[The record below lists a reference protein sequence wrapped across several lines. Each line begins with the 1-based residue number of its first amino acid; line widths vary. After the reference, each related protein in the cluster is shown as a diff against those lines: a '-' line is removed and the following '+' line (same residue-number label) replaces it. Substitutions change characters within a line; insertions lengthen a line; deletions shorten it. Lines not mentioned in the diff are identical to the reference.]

1 MRKKIILLT
10 VTLLLLALTA
20 GAVAACNGETE
31 DKKIVSIEFADGEWQ
46 TNYYLGQLF
55 EPCEATITYDDG
67 TTEVITV
74 TAEMIRGFDTSKI
87 GEYDITIDINGFTK
101 TLTITVGYPEE
112 ENVVPPQLYLWNSYY
127 FEGETP
133 SLFSAYVLDG
143 INITY
148 VTADMVEGFDTSAA
162 GEYEAEINYKD
173 TVFTAKYFVEPV
185 PETEIEIRKGNVSD
199 EVLIAAAKDILKVLG
214 IETDKLTDPEL
225 NDIELDVLSLKPYL
239 EMAGADD
246 DLVRDLTGILTAPDN
261 SLLKTFLEGIYS
273 DNYESTMEMLINC
286 LISEGNF
293 ETVYRLVSRVSED
306 LDASA
311 LANIFFG
318 LLCAYNFDSSDISV
332 WHYKENYYG
341 FEANGSYAVDVSE
354 AVKAFDGKE
363 DVWERILQYYTVDAE
378 YLIRSAGSR
387 AMPAFEALEQFIKL
401 FFAQND
407 DSAAEEMQAHIEVAY
422 NALNM
427 LNEED
432 AEAILDGDA
441 DISIKDIVE
450 TANYF
455 GEKLSAAGEPFFDGE
470 VQASLSYLIGFVF
483 GEGAYLDEVS
493 NLPELVVAIYKF
505 VATALSDIDEDLVA
519 DLLYSYDAVY
529 KNQDDESALKT
540 EYGRLIAT
548 ALNFGSGI
556 WSQMTPTEQ
565 YVLQYGGIGIDR
577 VSEYLSKWT
586 VRDTDSMTDADF
598 DALKTEFESYIMYD
612 NTLSYNAQGK
622 ALFTGN
628 ASYSAGFAYLKRN
641 ATQAETEKIFWD
653 NVSVSLST
661 YEENSEGTRF
671 FDEDDLFYFFEENDI
686 EYSITADTSQNGLT
700 PITMTVGESYYIER
714 EYDYETGTYTEKE
727 QKIEASTITLYVY
740 VLDEAEFADKGFAPL
755 RPYGIGLQVYSV
767 YELADAYRLTEDENF
782 IDRAL
787 SQLPASLYSADGSI
801 KINLPHY
808 DPHDTNSLDAE
819 IEILCAP
826 TTSGITYADIN
837 YTLDGVVSFG
847 LPAVFIQ
854 EPDDRIENYLYKELL
869 IGYEYKISSAV
880 QLSDLDKLYYLPM
893 PETGTKMDE
902 ILAEISFSPQDLSLE
917 DGTVKILQGYE
928 PKFYLEAKTL
938 TGSVA
943 FGESADELP
952 VECSGLDVNTPGIQ
966 TITLSYPEIPG
977 MTKVYKVEVVSA
989 KEMEIGLQLSIGN
1002 KLYLL
1007 SISGSLTEEGVI
1019 SDPEE
1024 IYSYFEGGIGIKL
1037 VSELFNSNYPE
1048 YDADMAN
1055 VVKVTGDS
1063 RLEDCTDEFLVYVGL
1078 NAQLAAPQVYY
1089 CVGTYSEIKDNLNKL
1104 LGITV
1109 EYDPEEWDTTF
1120 NGAIKQ
1126 LTLTFKKGDE
1136 IINTQI
1142 VKYAVMRQLDASEY
1156 TLYEPNTDSTY
1167 SAGAYTSEFLRYSY
1181 IVTDGRT
1188 IYLSNCEISG
1198 YSADALGEV
1207 ELTIAIP
1214 ETGEYIVH
1222 TVTIVPDN
1230 GYVLAYGEITSIGQ
1244 ASENPFIEQDAE
1256 YPELLVSVS
1265 KAMTYNGELYTAKQK
1280 VNVLNSGSLKDSGL
1294 SASIVGFDK
1303 SRDYGEYTATI
1314 TLTVIKTGTEF
1325 TIEQKYSITPPNM
1338 LLEAVEGLANGI
1350 DGYLRGAGE
1359 NEYMAADLAL
1369 VFKAENGTTGESINL
1384 DVEVSF
1390 AASFAG
1396 SADDWALF
1404 EITAAGRKL
1413 ALYFVEYEGTER
1425 VLLGEYINGAYE
1437 WYLADTADEISGSFT
1452 DRIRTAVSEY
1462 CSGDTLLELEFGSGF
1477 SLETVLNL
1485 ITTLDL
1491 LNAIPF
1497 FGAETENGFAVEFTD
1512 NALLINILIAIKSFI
1527 PSNGFETEIAQ
1538 KLIGLLGIEYDE
1550 TLGSFSDV
1558 ADADL
1563 VIDFELNGA
1572 GALNGLVLEYGL
1584 TPKEGFEGWTISL
1597 ALAVDNLVT
1606 VAPAAKPYEYEA
1618 LNAEGQPVLKTELTL
1633 PMTDDPD
1640 DDVTLTYYTVIETGE
1655 TLVNFEQY
1663 GKTEKFIYE
1672 QENQVIIDTFFLE
1685 YLFGM
1690 AAERNPDKK
1699 YLVNIYRRS
1708 GTAPMNAAGET
1719 GSFIES
1725 KTPEEIFAGITGAF
1739 GSDLKDVDSVA
1750 DHIITWIFI
1759 LEGEGAGDVSDYAN
1773 IIKIMPMCYLYNA
1786 LNALFDAAE
1795 TGVFTAPE
1803 LYIQGDQWEILPED
1817 YTQDLDAPLSVD
1829 TFLAFFRTQGWN
1841 ITDMEDSLFAQ
1852 MTDQSLTY
1860 NAETGRYELQI
1871 DDALVTFDIELISY
1885 EEFEAA

>member
-1 MRKKIILLT
+1 MPKKVSLFIVVI
-10 VTLLLLALTA
+10 LLLAL
-20 GAVAACNGETE
+20 AVGMLAACTGENE

-148 VTADMVEGFDTSAA
+148 VTADMVEGFDTSVA

-173 TVFTAKYFVEPV
+173 TVFTAKYFVEAV
-185 PETEIEIRKGNVSD
+185 PETEIEIREGNISD
-199 EVLIAAAKDILKVLG
+199 EVLIAAAKDILNVLG

-225 NDIELDVLSLKPYL
+225 NDIALDALSLKPYL

-246 DLVRDLTGILTAPDN
+246 DLVRDLTDILTAPDN

-273 DNYESTMEMLINC
+273 DKYERTTEMLINC

-293 ETVYRLVSRVSED
+293 EAVYRLVSRVSED

-332 WHYKENYYG
+332 WHYKENDYG
-341 FEANGSYAVDVSE
+341 FTANGSYAVDVSE
-354 AVKAFDGKE
+354 AVNAFYGNKNI
-363 DVWERILQYYTVDAE
+363 WERILQYYTVDAE

-427 LNEED
+427 SNVGD

-519 DLLYSYDAVY
+519 DLLYSYDAAY
-529 KNQDDESALKT
+529 KNRDDESALKT
-540 EYGRLIAT
+540 EHGRLIAT
-548 ALNFGSGI
+548 VLNFVSGI

-622 ALFTGN
+622 ALFIGDT
-628 ASYSAGFAYLKRN
+628 SYSAGFAYLKRY

-661 YEENSEGTRF
+661 YEENSGSTRF

-700 PITMTVGESYYIER
+700 PITMTVGESHYIER

-755 RPYGIGLQVYSV
+755 RSYGIGLQVYSV
-767 YELADAYRLTEDENF
+767 YELADACRLTEDENF

-787 SQLPASLYSADGSI
+787 SQMPASLYSADGSI

-819 IEILCAP
+819 IEILCGP
-826 TTSGITYADIN
+826 TTLGITYADIN

-854 EPDDRIENYLYKELL
+854 EPPDDPIENYLYEELL
-869 IGYEYKISSAV
+869 IEYEYKISSAV
-880 QLSDLDKLYYLPM
+880 QLSDSDKLYYLPM
-893 PETGTKMDE
+893 PETGTAEMDE

-917 DGTVKILQGYE
+917 DGTVKILKGYE

-943 FGESADELP
+943 FGESAYEPP
-952 VECSGLDVNTPGIQ
+952 VECSGLDVNTTGIQ
-966 TITLSYPEIPG
+966 TITLSYPEFPE
-977 MTKVYKVEVVSA
+977 MTKEYTVEVVSA
-989 KEMEIGLQLSIGN
+989 KAMEIGLQLSIGN

-1007 SISGSLTEEGVI
+1007 GISGSLTEEGVI
-1019 SDPEE
+1019 SDPKE

-1063 RLEDCTDEFLVYVGL
+1063 RLEDCIDEFLVYVGL

-1089 CVGTYSEIKDNLNKL
+1089 CVGTYSEIKDNLDTL

-1109 EYDPEEWDTTF
+1109 EYDPEEWDNTVGGET
-1120 NGAIKQ
+1120 KQ
-1126 LTLTFKKGDE
+1126 LTLTFKRGGKT
-1136 IINTQI
+1136 INTQI
-1142 VKYAVMRQLDASEY
+1142 IRYKVLEQMDSLY
-1156 TLYEPNTDSTY
+1156 TLYEPHSDSTY
-1167 SAGAYTSEFLRYSY
+1167 TSGEYGSFLYNSY
-1181 IVTDGRT
+1181 IESDLGTM
-1188 IYLSNCEISG
+1188 YLYDCEVIG
-1198 YSADALGEV
+1198 YKEEDLGEV
-1207 ELTIAIP
+1207 ELTILIP
-1214 ETGEYIVH
+1214 GTDKYILH
-1222 TVTIVPDN
+1222 TVTVIPDPD
-1230 GYVLAYGEITSIGQ
+1230 YVWEYGVVTGIAQDT
-1244 ASENPFIEQDAE
+1244 ENIMIEQNAPDFE
-1256 YPELLVSVS
+1256 IYVSVNKTLS
-1265 KAMTYNGELYTAKQK
+1265 YNGTVHYTDRLIDVSDAGL
-1280 VNVLNSGSLKDSGL
+1280 LNAIGLKIDVQGLDTSL
-1294 SASIVGFDK
+1294 
-1303 SRDYGEYTATI
+1303 DYGEYTATI
-1314 TLTVIKTGTEF
+1314 TVTDIKTGSVY
-1325 TIEQKYSITPPNM
+1325 TITQKYTITPPNM
-1338 LLEAVEGLANGI
+1338 LLEAVEGFIGGLDAFLCDAD
-1350 DGYLRGAGE
+1350 DGR
-1359 NEYMAADLAL
+1359 YMAADLAI
-1369 VFKAENGTTGESINL
+1369 VFNAENNTTGESINL

-1390 AASFAG
+1390 AASFEG
-1396 SADDWALF
+1396 SADDWAMF
-1404 EITAAGRKL
+1404 EIAVAGKQI
-1413 ALYFVEYEGTER
+1413 ALYFIEDAGVEQI
-1425 VLLGEYINGAYE
+1425 LLGEYVNGGYE
-1437 WYLADTADEISGSFT
+1437 WYLIGDENDINGSFVE
-1452 DRIRTAVSEY
+1452 RIRTAISDYHTAGVSLMDY
-1462 CSGDTLLELEFGSGF
+1462 ELAEGVTIRAF
-1477 SLETVLNL
+1477 
-1485 ITTLDL
+1485 LDL
-1491 LNAIPF
+1491 VSRLEMVNVIPF

-1512 NALLINILIAIKSFI
+1512 NTLLINILEAIESAI

-1538 KLIGLLGIEYDE
+1538 KLIGLCGIKYDG
-1550 TLGSFSDV
+1550 TSGSFSDV

-1572 GALNGLVLEYGL
+1572 GALNSLVLEYGL
-1584 TPKEGFEGWTISL
+1584 TPKEGFEGWTVGL
-1597 ALAVDNLVT
+1597 ALAIDNLVT

-1618 LNAEGQPVLKTELTL
+1618 LNAEEQPVLKAELTL
-1633 PMTDDPD
+1633 PMTADPD

-1690 AAERNPDKK
+1690 AAERNPDKN
-1699 YLVNIYRRS
+1699 YLVNIYKRS
-1708 GTAPMNAAGET
+1708 GAAPMNAAGET

-1750 DHIITWIFI
+1750 DHILSWIFM
-1759 LEGEGAGDVSDYAN
+1759 LNGAGAEDVAGATN
-1773 IIKIMPMCYLYNA
+1773 IIKIMPMCYLYNV

-1795 TGVFTAPE
+1795 NGVFTAPE
-1803 LYIQGDQWEILPED
+1803 LYIQGDQWEIIDD
-1817 YTQDLDAPLSVD
+1817 YTENPDAPLSVGK
-1829 TFLAFFRTQGWN
+1829 FLAFFRTQGWN
-1841 ITDMEDSLFAQ
+1841 ITDMEDSMFAQ

-1860 NAETGRYELQI
+1860 NAETGTYELQI

>member
-20 GAVAACNGETE
+20 GTVAACNGETE

-185 PETEIEIRKGNVSD
+185 PETEIEIRKGDVSD
-199 EVLIAAAKDILKVLG
+199 EVLIAAAKDILNVLG
-214 IETDKLTDPEL
+214 IKTDKLTDPEL
-225 NDIELDVLSLKPYL
+225 NDIKLDVLSLKPYL

-318 LLCAYNFDSSDISV
+318 LLCAFNFDSSDISV

-341 FEANGSYAVDVSE
+341 FEANGSYAVDASE
-354 AVKAFDGKE
+354 AVNAFYGKE
-363 DVWERILQYYTVDAE
+363 DVWKRILQYYTVDAE

-407 DSAAEEMQAHIEVAY
+407 DSAAEEMQAHIKVAY

-470 VQASLSYLIGFVF
+470 VQASLSYLIGFVL

-540 EYGRLIAT
+540 EYGRLLAT

-586 VRDTDSMTDADF
+586 VRDTDSMTDAEF

-628 ASYSAGFAYLKRN
+628 ASYSAGFTYLKRN

-661 YEENSEGTRF
+661 YEENSESTRF

-755 RPYGIGLQVYSV
+755 RSYGIGLQVYSV
-767 YELADAYRLTEDENF
+767 YELADAYLLTEDENF

-787 SQLPASLYSADGSI
+787 SRLPASLYSADGSI

-819 IEILCAP
+819 IEILCDP

-893 PETGTKMDE
+893 PETGTEMDE

-917 DGTVKILQGYE
+917 DGTVKILEGYE

-943 FGESADELP
+943 FGESAYELP

-977 MTKVYKVEVVSA
+977 MTKKYTVEVVSA
-989 KEMEIGLQLSIGN
+989 EAMEIGLQLSIGN

-1007 SISGSLTEEGVI
+1007 GISGSLTEEGVI

-1063 RLEDCTDEFLVYVGL
+1063 RLEDCIDEFLVYVGL

-1089 CVGTYSEIKDNLNKL
+1089 CVGTYSEIKENLNKL

-1109 EYDPEEWDTTF
+1109 EYDPEEWDNTVDGKT
-1120 NGAIKQ
+1120 KQ
-1126 LTLTFKKGDE
+1126 LTLTFKRGDE
-1136 IINTQI
+1136 TINTQI
-1142 VKYAVMRQLDASEY
+1142 IRYKVLEQMDS
-1156 TLYEPNTDSTY
+1156 LYRLHEPNLDSTY
-1167 SAGAYTSEFLRYSY
+1167 TWGEYGLFLNESY
-1181 IVTDGRT
+1181 IESDLGTM
-1188 IYLSNCEISG
+1188 YLYDCEVIG
-1198 YSADALGEV
+1198 YKEEDLGEV
-1207 ELTIAIP
+1207 ELTILIP
-1214 ETGEYIVH
+1214 GTDKYILH
-1222 TVTIVPDN
+1222 TVTVTPDSD
-1230 GYVLAYGEITSIGQ
+1230 YVWKYGVVTGIAQDT
-1244 ASENPFIEQDAE
+1244 ENIMIEQNAPDFE
-1256 YPELLVSVS
+1256 IYVSVNKTLS
-1265 KAMTYNGELYTAKQK
+1265 YNGTVHYTDRLIDVSDAGL
-1280 VNVLNSGSLKDSGL
+1280 LNAIGLKIDVQGLDTSLG
-1294 SASIVGFDK
+1294 
-1303 SRDYGEYTATI
+1303 YGEYTATI
-1314 TLTVIKTGTEF
+1314 TVTDLKTGTEF

-1369 VFKAENGTTGESINL
+1369 VFKAENGTTGEVIKL
-1384 DVEVSF
+1384 DAEVSF
-1390 AASFAG
+1390 AASFAD

-1404 EITAAGRKL
+1404 EIAVAGKQI
-1413 ALYFVEYEGTER
+1413 ALYFIEDAGVEQI
-1425 VLLGEYINGAYE
+1425 LLGEYVNSGYE
-1437 WYLADTADEISGSFT
+1437 WYLVDTEDEYTGSFT
-1452 DRIRTAVSEY
+1452 DRIRTGISDYSDGE
-1462 CSGDTLLELEFGSGF
+1462 TLFEHEFGSGF
-1477 SLETVLNL
+1477 SLETVLKL
-1485 ITTLDL
+1485 ITTLDI
-1491 LNAIPF
+1491 LNLIPF

-1512 NALLINILIAIKSFI
+1512 NALLINILKVIETFI

-1538 KLIGLLGIEYDE
+1538 KLIGLFGLEYDG
-1550 TLGSFSDV
+1550 TLGSFSDI

-1606 VAPAAKPYEYEA
+1606 AAPEAKPYEYEA
-1618 LNAEGQPVLKTELTL
+1618 LNAEEQPVLKAELTL

-1685 YLFGM
+1685 YLFDM
-1690 AAERNPDKK
+1690 AAERNPDKN

-1817 YTQDLDAPLSVD
+1817 YTQDPDAPLSVD

-1841 ITDMEDSLFAQ
+1841 ITDLDDSLFAQ

-1860 NAETGRYELQI
+1860 NAETGRYELRI

>member
-20 GAVAACNGETE
+20 GTVAACNGETE

-185 PETEIEIRKGNVSD
+185 PETEIEIREGNVSD
-199 EVLIAAAKDILKVLG
+199 EVLIAAAKDILNVLG
-214 IETDKLTDPEL
+214 IKTDKLTDPEL
-225 NDIELDVLSLKPYL
+225 NDIKLDVLSLKPYL

-246 DLVRDLTGILTAPDN
+246 DLVRDLTDILTAPDN

-286 LISEGNF
+286 LMSEGNF

-354 AVKAFDGKE
+354 AVNAFYGKE
-363 DVWERILQYYTVDAE
+363 DVWKRILQYYTVDAE
-378 YLIRSAGSR
+378 YLISSAGSR
-387 AMPAFEALEQFIKL
+387 ALPAFEALEQFIKL

-427 LNEED
+427 LNEVD

-470 VQASLSYLIGFVF
+470 VQASLSYLIGFVL

-540 EYGRLIAT
+540 EYGRLLAT

-565 YVLQYGGIGIDR
+565 YVLQYGEIGIDR

-586 VRDTDSMTDADF
+586 VRDTDSMTDAEF

-755 RPYGIGLQVYSV
+755 RSYGIGLQVYSV

-787 SQLPASLYSADGSI
+787 SRLPANLYSADGSI

-808 DPHDTNSLDAE
+808 DTHDTNSLDAE

-869 IGYEYKISSAV
+869 IEYEYKISSAV

-893 PETGTKMDE
+893 PETGTEMDE

-952 VECSGLDVNTPGIQ
+952 VECSGLDVNTLGPQ

-1007 SISGSLTEEGVI
+1007 GISGSLTEEGVI
-1019 SDPEE
+1019 SDPEK

-1063 RLEDCTDEFLVYVGL
+1063 RLEDCIDEFLVYVGL

-1089 CVGTYSEIKDNLNKL
+1089 CVGTYSEIKENLNKL

-1142 VKYAVMRQLDASEY
+1142 VKYAVMRQLDAREY

-1188 IYLSNCEISG
+1188 IHLSNCEISG

-1303 SRDYGEYTATI
+1303 SGDYGEYTATI

-1437 WYLADTADEISGSFT
+1437 WYLADTEDEYTGSFT
-1452 DRIRTAVSEY
+1452 DRIRTGISDYSDGE
-1462 CSGDTLLELEFGSGF
+1462 TLFEHEFGSGF

-1491 LNAIPF
+1491 LNLIPL
-1497 FGAETENGFAVEFTD
+1497 FGEETDNGFAVEFTD
-1512 NALLINILIAIKSFI
+1512 NALLINVLEVIESFI

-1538 KLIGLLGIEYDE
+1538 KLIGLFGLEYDG

-1618 LNAEGQPVLKTELTL
+1618 LKAEEQPVLKTELTL
-1633 PMTDDPD
+1633 PMTADPD

-1663 GKTEKFIYE
+1663 GETEKFIYE
-1672 QENQVIIDTFFLE
+1672 QEGQVIIDTFFLE
-1685 YLFGM
+1685 YLFSM
-1690 AAERNPDKK
+1690 AAERNPDKN

-1795 TGVFTAPE
+1795 TRVFTAPE

-1817 YTQDLDAPLSVD
+1817 YTQDPDAPLSVD

-1860 NAETGRYELQI
+1860 NAETGTYELQI

>member
-20 GAVAACNGETE
+20 GAVAACNGENE

-112 ENVVPPQLYLWNSYY
+112 ENVAPPQLYLWNSYY

-185 PETEIEIRKGNVSD
+185 PETEIVIREGNVSD
-199 EVLIAAAKDILKVLG
+199 EVLIAAAEDILKVLG
-214 IETDKLTDPEL
+214 IEKDKLTDPEL
-225 NDIELDVLSLKPYL
+225 NDIKLDVLSLKPYL

-246 DLVRDLTGILTAPDN
+246 DLVRDLTDILAASAN

-273 DNYESTMEMLINC
+273 DNYESTMEMLINW

-318 LLCAYNFDSSDISV
+318 LLYGYNSDSSDISV
-332 WHYKENYYG
+332 WHYKENDYG
-341 FEANGSYAVDVSE
+341 FTANGSHAVDVSE
-354 AVKAFDGKE
+354 AVNAFYGDE
-363 DVWERILQYYTVDAE
+363 EVWERILQYYTVDAE

-427 LNEED
+427 LNVGD

-519 DLLYSYDAVY
+519 DLLYSVDAAY
-529 KNQDDESALKT
+529 KNRDDESALKT
-540 EYGRLIAT
+540 EHGRLIAT

-598 DALKTEFESYIMYD
+598 DALKTEFESYFMYD

-628 ASYSAGFAYLKRN
+628 TSYSAGFAYLKRN
-641 ATQAETEKIFWD
+641 ATPAETEKIFWD

-671 FDEDDLFYFFEENDI
+671 FYEDELFYFFEENDI

-700 PITMTVGESYYIER
+700 PITMTVGEGYYIER

-755 RPYGIGLQVYSV
+755 RAYNIGLQVYSV

-787 SQLPASLYSADGSI
+787 SQMPASLYSADGSI

-819 IEILCAP
+819 IEILCGP
-826 TTSGITYADIN
+826 TTPGITYADIN

-880 QLSDLDKLYYLPM
+880 QLSDSDKLYYLPM
-893 PETGTKMDE
+893 PETGTEMDE

-952 VECSGLDVNTPGIQ
+952 VECSGLDVNTPGVQ
-966 TITLSYPEIPG
+966 TITLSYPEFPE

-989 KEMEIGLQLSIGN
+989 EAMEIGLQLSVGN

-1007 SISGSLTEEGVI
+1007 GISGSLIEEGVI

-1055 VVKVTGDS
+1055 VVKVTGAS
-1063 RLEDCTDEFLVYVGL
+1063 RLEDCIDEFLVYVGL

-1089 CVGTYSEIKDNLNKL
+1089 CVGTYSEIKENLNTL

-1109 EYDPEEWDTTF
+1109 EYDPEEWDNTVDGET
-1120 NGAIKQ
+1120 KQ
-1126 LTLTFKKGDE
+1126 LTLTFKRGDE
-1136 IINTQI
+1136 TINTQI
-1142 VKYAVMRQLDASEY
+1142 IRYKVLEQMDSLY
-1156 TLYEPNTDSTY
+1156 TLYEPNSDSTY
-1167 SAGAYTSEFLRYSY
+1167 TWGEYDSFLYNSY
-1181 IVTDGRT
+1181 IESDLGTM
-1188 IYLSNCEISG
+1188 YLYDCEVIG
-1198 YSADALGEV
+1198 YKEEDLGEV
-1207 ELTIAIP
+1207 ELTILIP
-1214 ETGEYIVH
+1214 GTDKYILH
-1222 TVTIVPDN
+1222 TITVTPDPD
-1230 GYVLAYGEITSIGQ
+1230 YVWKYGVVTGIAQDT
-1244 ASENPFIEQDAE
+1244 ENIMIEQNAPDFE
-1256 YPELLVSVS
+1256 IYVSVNKTLS
-1265 KAMTYNGELYTAKQK
+1265 YNGTVHYTDRLIDVSDAGL
-1280 VNVLNSGSLKDSGL
+1280 LNASGL
-1294 SASIVGFDK
+1294 KIDVQGLDT

-1314 TLTVIKTGTEF
+1314 TVTDLKTGSEY
-1325 TIEQKYSITPPNM
+1325 TIYTKYTITPPNM
-1338 LLEAVEGLANGI
+1338 ILEAVEGFIGGLDAFLCDAD
-1350 DGYLRGAGE
+1350 DGR
-1359 NEYMAADLAL
+1359 YMAADLAI
-1369 VFKAENGTTGESINL
+1369 VFNAENNTTGEVIKL
-1384 DVEVSF
+1384 DAEVSF
-1390 AASFAG
+1390 AASFAD
-1396 SADDWALF
+1396 SADDWAMF
-1404 EITAAGRKL
+1404 EIAVAGKQI
-1413 ALYFVEYEGTER
+1413 ALYFIEDAGVEQI
-1425 VLLGEYINGAYE
+1425 LLGEYVNGGYE
-1437 WYLADTADEISGSFT
+1437 WYLVDTEDEYTGSFT
-1452 DRIRTAVSEY
+1452 DRIRTAISDYHTAGVSLMDYELGA
-1462 CSGDTLLELEFGSGF
+1462 GDLTIRAILDSVSRLEMVDF
-1477 SLETVLNL
+1477 V
-1485 ITTLDL
+1485 
-1491 LNAIPF
+1491 PF

-1512 NALLINILIAIKSFI
+1512 NATIIEMMNGLVNIIG
-1527 PSNGFETEIAQ
+1527 PNNFETEIAQ
-1538 KLIGLLGIEYDE
+1538 KLMGLCGIKYDGTSGLL
-1550 TLGSFSDV
+1550 SDI

-1618 LNAEGQPVLKTELTL
+1618 LNVEEQPVLKAELTL

-1672 QENQVIIDTFFLE
+1672 QEGQVIIDTFFLE

-1690 AAERNPDKK
+1690 ATKRTPDKN
-1699 YLVNIYRRS
+1699 YLVNIYHRS
-1708 GTAPMNAAGET
+1708 GMAPMNAAGET
-1719 GSFIES
+1719 GSFVES

-1739 GSDLKDVDSVA
+1739 GSALKDTDSVV
-1750 DHIITWIFI
+1750 DHVITWIVI
-1759 LEGEGAGDVSDYAN
+1759 LMGGGTGDVSYYAN

-1795 TGVFTAPE
+1795 TGVFTEPE
-1803 LYIQGDQWEILPED
+1803 LYYQGNQWEIIGD
-1817 YTQDLDAPLSVD
+1817 YTENPDAPLSVD
-1829 TFLAFFRTQGWN
+1829 DFLAFFQGLGWN

>member
-20 GAVAACNGETE
+20 GTVAACNGETE

-101 TLTITVGYPEE
+101 TLTITVGYLEE

-185 PETEIEIRKGNVSD
+185 PETEIEIREGNVSD
-199 EVLIAAAKDILKVLG
+199 EVLIAAAKDILNVLG
-214 IETDKLTDPEL
+214 IKTDKLTDPEL
-225 NDIELDVLSLKPYL
+225 NDIELDVLRLKPYL

-341 FEANGSYAVDVSE
+341 FEANGSYAVDASE
-354 AVKAFDGKE
+354 AVNAFDGNKYI
-363 DVWERILQYYTVDAE
+363 WERILQYYTVDAE

-407 DSAAEEMQAHIEVAY
+407 DSAAEEMQAHIKVAY

-427 LNEED
+427 LNEVD

-470 VQASLSYLIGFVF
+470 VQASLSYLIGFVL

-540 EYGRLIAT
+540 EYGRLLAT

-586 VRDTDSMTDADF
+586 VRDTDSMTDAEF

-628 ASYSAGFAYLKRN
+628 TSYSAGFAYLKRN
-641 ATQAETEKIFWD
+641 ATQTETEKIFWD

-661 YEENSEGTRF
+661 YEENSESTRF

-787 SQLPASLYSADGSI
+787 SRLPASLYSADGSI

-819 IEILCAP
+819 IEILCDP

-880 QLSDLDKLYYLPM
+880 QLSDSDKLYYLPM
-893 PETGTKMDE
+893 PETGTEMDE

-952 VECSGLDVNTPGIQ
+952 VECSGLDVNIPGIQ
-966 TITLSYPEIPG
+966 TITLSYPEFPE
-977 MTKVYKVEVVSA
+977 MTKKYTVEVVSA
-989 KEMEIGLQLSIGN
+989 KTMEIGLQLSIGN

-1007 SISGSLTEEGVI
+1007 GISGSLTEEGVI

-1024 IYSYFEGGIGIKL
+1024 LYSYFVGGVGF
-1037 VSELFNSNYPE
+1037 VPAASVANDSYPGFEE
-1048 YDADMAN
+1048 YNNDIVWTNENAS
-1055 VVKVTGDS
+1055 G
-1063 RLEDCTDEFLVYVGL
+1063 LEDCAAEFLVYVGL
-1078 NAQLAAPQVYY
+1078 NAQIAAPQVYS
-1089 CVGTYSEIKDNLNKL
+1089 CIGTYSEIKTNLETL

-1109 EYDPEEWDTTF
+1109 EYDADEWDTTF

-1167 SAGAYTSEFLRYSY
+1167 SAGAYTSEFLWYSY

-1188 IYLSNCEISG
+1188 IHLSNCEISG

-1369 VFKAENGTTGESINL
+1369 VFKAENGTTGEVIKL
-1384 DVEVSF
+1384 DAEVSF
-1390 AASFAG
+1390 AASFAD

-1404 EITAAGRKL
+1404 EINAAGREL
-1413 ALYFVEYEGTER
+1413 ALYFVEYKGAER
-1425 VLLGEYINGAYE
+1425 VLLGEYVNGGYE
-1437 WYLADTADEISGSFT
+1437 WYLVDTEDEYTGSFT
-1452 DRIRTAVSEY
+1452 DRIRTGISDYSDGE
-1462 CSGDTLLELEFGSGF
+1462 TLFEHEFESGF
-1477 SLETVLNL
+1477 SLETVLKL
-1485 ITTLDL
+1485 ITTLDI
-1491 LNAIPF
+1491 LNLIPF

-1512 NALLINILIAIKSFI
+1512 NALLINILKVIETFI

-1538 KLIGLLGIEYDE
+1538 KLIGLFGLEYDG
-1550 TLGSFSDV
+1550 TLGSFSDI

-1618 LNAEGQPVLKTELTL
+1618 LNAEEQPVLKAELTL
-1633 PMTDDPD
+1633 PMTDDPY

-1663 GKTEKFIYE
+1663 GETEKFIYE

-1690 AAERNPDKK
+1690 AAERTHGKK

-1708 GTAPMNAAGET
+1708 GTVPMNAAGET
-1719 GSFIES
+1719 GFFIES

-1750 DHIITWIFI
+1750 DHILSWIVI
-1759 LEGEGAGDVSDYAN
+1759 LMGGGAGDVSYYAN
-1773 IIKIMPMCYLYNA
+1773 IIKIMPMCYLYNV

-1803 LYIQGDQWEILPED
+1803 LYYQGNQWEIIGD
-1817 YTQDLDAPLSVD
+1817 YTENPNAPLSVD